1 MPPAQ
6 SLQSSGLTLSETSMV
21 YNVRLHQK
29 ALNIVR
35 DDSHPAAPLFEET
48 PSGRR
53 FRQLCFKS
61 EWFKRCTFPEAVR
74 LLKGSFKRRKRKSI
88 IVTVMLLIVSV
99 LILIFGLAA
108 TTRTQNITV
117 GGYYPGVILGFGSF
131 LGIIGAHLIENK
143 RQMLVASIVF
153 ISFGVVAAFCCA
165 IVDGVFAARHI
176 DLRPLYAGRCE
187 YHSSESAS
195 DRDVPCQSS
204 SRPSCNLRVKSNT
217 CYCCDLY
224 NCGKASRVEV
234 IGGYHEYTDVKSC
247 QDVVHL
253 YHLLWSATIL
263 NIVAL
268 FLGIITAAVLGGF
281 KDMTP
286 SAASES
292 TSEPEAITAPVP
304 SQPPPPTTSLNS
316 YYNTAP
322 CLPPYTAYDL
332 QGSYMFP
339 DSSGLSDDSQSG
351 ASHLWPTMIPPRYSP
366 PHNHPDEKP
375 PPYSP

>member
-1 MPPAQ
+1 
-6 SLQSSGLTLSETSMV
+6 
-21 YNVRLHQK
+21 
-29 ALNIVR
+29 
-35 DDSHPAAPLFEET
+35 
-48 PSGRR
+48 
-53 FRQLCFKS
+53 
-61 EWFKRCTFPEAVR
+61 
-74 LLKGSFKRRKRKSI
+74 
-88 IVTVMLLIVSV
+88 MLLVVSV
-99 LILIFGLAA
+99 LILVFGLAA
-108 TTRTQNITV
+108 TSRTQNITV

-187 YHSSESAS
+187 YHSSETAS
-195 DRDVPCQSS
+195 DRDVPCQTS
-204 SRPSCNLRVKSNT
+204 SRTTCNLRVRSNT

-224 NCGKASRVEV
+224 NCGNRVEV

-286 SAASES
+286 SASSES
-292 TSEPEAITAPVP
+292 ASEPEALTAPVP
-304 SQPPPPTTSLNS
+304 SEPPVPSTSLNP

-322 CLPPYTAYDL
+322 CLPPYTAYDM
-332 QGSYMFP
+332 QGTFVFP

>member
-1 MPPAQ
+1 MPPPAQ
-6 SLQSSGLTLSETSMV
+6 SLQSSGLTLSETS
-21 YNVRLHQK
+21 
-29 ALNIVR
+29 I
-35 DDSHPAAPLFEET
+35 
-48 PSGRR
+48 
-53 FRQLCFKS
+53 
-61 EWFKRCTFPEAVR
+61 
-74 LLKGSFKRRKRKSI
+74 GSFKRRKRKSI

-99 LILIFGLAA
+99 LILVFGLAA

-176 DLRPLYAGRCE
+176 DLRPLYAGRCD
-187 YHSSESAS
+187 YHSDSSP
-195 DRDVPCQSS
+195 DRDVPCHTSS
-204 SRPSCNLRVKSNT
+204 SRTTCNLRVKSNT

-224 NCGKASRVEV
+224 NCGKEHPLMGLQNKDVLKKFRKSSMIWNRVEV

-286 SAASES
+286 SASS
-292 TSEPEAITAPVP
+292 DSSSEPEALTAPVP
-304 SQPPPPTTSLNS
+304 EPPAPSTSINS

-322 CLPPYTAYDL
+322 CLPPYTAYDM

>member
-1 MPPAQ
+1 MPPVQ
-6 SLQSSGLTLSETSMV
+6 SLQSSGLSLSETSM
-21 YNVRLHQK
+21 
-29 ALNIVR
+29 
-35 DDSHPAAPLFEET
+35 
-48 PSGRR
+48 
-53 FRQLCFKS
+53 
-61 EWFKRCTFPEAVR
+61 
-74 LLKGSFKRRKRKSI
+74 GSFKRRKRKSI

-99 LILIFGLAA
+99 LILVFGLAA

-176 DLRPLYAGRCE
+176 DLRPLYAGRCA
-187 YHSSESAS
+187 YHFSETAS
-195 DRDVPCQSS
+195 DREVSCQTS
-204 SRPSCNLRVKSNT
+204 SRTTCNLRVKSNT
-217 CYCCDLY
+217 CYCCELY
-224 NCGKASRVEV
+224 HCGKEHPLMGLQNKDVLKKFRKSSMIWNRVEV
-234 IGGYHEYTDVKSC
+234 HGGYHEYTDVKGC

-286 SAASES
+286 STSSES

-304 SQPPPPTTSLNS
+304 IEPPAPSNSLNS
-316 YYNTAP
+316 YRNTAP
-322 CLPPYTAYDL
+322 CLPPYTAYDM
-332 QGSYMFP
+332 QGTYVFP

>member
-1 MPPAQ
+1 MPPPAQTQ
-6 SLQSSGLTLSETSMV
+6 SLQSSGLTLSETSV
-21 YNVRLHQK
+21 
-29 ALNIVR
+29 
-35 DDSHPAAPLFEET
+35 
-48 PSGRR
+48 
-53 FRQLCFKS
+53 
-61 EWFKRCTFPEAVR
+61 
-74 LLKGSFKRRKRKSI
+74 GSFKRRKRKSI
-88 IVTVMLLIVSV
+88 IVTAMLLIVSV

-131 LGIIGAHLIENK
+131 LGIIGSHLIDNK

-187 YHSSESAS
+187 YHSSETAS
-195 DRDVPCQSS
+195 DRDVPCSTT
-204 SRPSCNLRVKSNT
+204 SRASCNLRVKSNT

-224 NCGKASRVEV
+224 NCGNRVEV

-286 SAASES
+286 STASES
-292 TSEPEAITAPVP
+292 SSEPEAITAPVLTA
-304 SQPPPPTTSLNS
+304 PPPHNTSLNS

-332 QGSYMFP
+332 QGSYTIP

>member
-6 SLQSSGLTLSETSMV
+6 SLQSSGLTLSETSM
-21 YNVRLHQK
+21 
-29 ALNIVR
+29 
-35 DDSHPAAPLFEET
+35 
-48 PSGRR
+48 
-53 FRQLCFKS
+53 
-61 EWFKRCTFPEAVR
+61 
-74 LLKGSFKRRKRKSI
+74 GSFKRRKRKSI

-224 NCGKASRVEV
+224 NCGNRVEV

>member
-6 SLQSSGLTLSETSMV
+6 SLQSSGLTLSETS
-21 YNVRLHQK
+21 
-29 ALNIVR
+29 I
-35 DDSHPAAPLFEET
+35 
-48 PSGRR
+48 
-53 FRQLCFKS
+53 
-61 EWFKRCTFPEAVR
+61 
-74 LLKGSFKRRKRKSI
+74 GSFKRRKRKSI
-88 IVTVMLLIVSV
+88 IVTVLLLIVSV

-176 DLRPLYAGRCE
+176 DLKPLYAGRCD
-187 YHSSESAS
+187 YHFSETAS
-195 DRDVPCQSS
+195 ERDVPCHPTS
-204 SRPSCNLRVKSNT
+204 SRSSCNLRVKSNT

-224 NCGKASRVEV
+224 NCGKEHPLMGLQNKDVLKKFRKSSMIWKASRVEV

-304 SQPPPPTTSLNS
+304 SEPPPPTTSLNS

-351 ASHLWPTMIPPRYSP
+351 ASHLWPTMVPPRYSP

>member
-6 SLQSSGLTLSETSMV
+6 SLQSSRLTLSETS
-21 YNVRLHQK
+21 L
-29 ALNIVR
+29 
-35 DDSHPAAPLFEET
+35 
-48 PSGRR
+48 
-53 FRQLCFKS
+53 
-61 EWFKRCTFPEAVR
+61 
-74 LLKGSFKRRKRKSI
+74 GSFKKRKRKSI
-88 IVTVMLLIVSV
+88 IVTVLLLIVSV

-108 TTRTQNITV
+108 TTRAQNITV

-131 LGIIGAHLIENK
+131 LGIIGSHLIDNK

-187 YHSSESAS
+187 YHSSETSPE
-195 DRDVPCQSS
+195 RDVPCQTS
-204 SRPSCNLRVKSNT
+204 SRSSCNLRVKGNT

-224 NCGKASRVEV
+224 NCGNRVEV

-253 YHLLWSATIL
+253 YHLLWSATVL

-281 KDMTP
+281 KDLIP

-292 TSEPEAITAPVP
+292 TSEPEAITAPVLP
-304 SQPPPPTTSLNS
+304 QPPPPTTTINS

-322 CLPPYTAYDL
+322 CLPPYTAYDR
-332 QGSYMFP
+332 QGSCLFP

-351 ASHLWPTMIPPRYSP
+351 ASHLWPTMVPPRYSP

>member
-1 MPPAQ
+1 MPPPTAAQ
-6 SLQSSGLTLSETSMV
+6 SLQSSRLTLSETS
-21 YNVRLHQK
+21 
-29 ALNIVR
+29 I
-35 DDSHPAAPLFEET
+35 
-48 PSGRR
+48 
-53 FRQLCFKS
+53 
-61 EWFKRCTFPEAVR
+61 
-74 LLKGSFKRRKRKSI
+74 GSFKRRKKKSI
-88 IVTVMLLIVSV
+88 IVTVLLLIVSV
-99 LILIFGLAA
+99 LILVFGLAA

-131 LGIIGAHLIENK
+131 LGIIGSHLIDNK

-187 YHSSESAS
+187 YHSSETSS
-195 DRDVPCQSS
+195 ERDVPCQTS
-204 SRPSCNLRVKSNT
+204 SRTSCNLHVKGNT

-224 NCGKASRVEV
+224 NCGNRVEV

-263 NIVAL
+263 NIIAL

-281 KDMTP
+281 KDLIP

-292 TSEPEAITAPVP
+292 TSEPEAITAPVL
-304 SQPPPPTTSLNS
+304 SQPRPPTTTLNS

-332 QGSYMFP
+332 QGSYVFP
-339 DSSGLSDDSQSG
+339 DSSALSDDSQSG

-366 PHNHPDEKP
+366 PHDHPDEKP

>member
-6 SLQSSGLTLSETSMV
+6 SLQNGGRSLSGTS
-21 YNVRLHQK
+21 
-29 ALNIVR
+29 
-35 DDSHPAAPLFEET
+35 T
-48 PSGRR
+48 
-53 FRQLCFKS
+53 
-61 EWFKRCTFPEAVR
+61 
-74 LLKGSFKRRKRKSI
+74 GSFEKGKRQSI

-117 GGYYPGVILGFGSF
+117 GGYYPGFILGFGSF
-131 LGIIGAHLIENK
+131 LGIIGTHLIENK

-165 IVDGVFAARHI
+165 IVDGVFATRHI
-176 DLRPLYAGRCE
+176 DLRPLYAGRCD
-187 YHSSESAS
+187 YHSSETAS
-195 DRDVPCQSS
+195 DRDVPCQTS
-204 SRPSCNLRVKSNT
+204 SRTSCNLRVKSNT

-224 NCGKASRVEV
+224 NCGREHPLMGLQNKDVLKKFRKSSMISNRVEV

-253 YHLLWSATIL
+253 HHLLWAATIL

-281 KDMTP
+281 KDMSP
-286 SAASES
+286 SAASAGA
-292 TSEPEAITAPVP
+292 SETEAITAAAP
-304 SQPPPPTTSLNS
+304 SEPPPPTTSINS
-316 YYNTAP
+316 YYNAAT

-332 QGSYMFP
+332 QQGSYLFP

-351 ASHLWPTMIPPRYSP
+351 GSHLWPTMIPPRYSP
-366 PHNHPDEKP
+366 PHEHPDEKP

>member
-1 MPPAQ
+1 MPPPPQ
-6 SLQSSGLTLSETSMV
+6 SLQSSGLTLSETSM
-21 YNVRLHQK
+21 
-29 ALNIVR
+29 
-35 DDSHPAAPLFEET
+35 
-48 PSGRR
+48 
-53 FRQLCFKS
+53 
-61 EWFKRCTFPEAVR
+61 
-74 LLKGSFKRRKRKSI
+74 GSFKRRKRKSI
-88 IVTVMLLIVSV
+88 IVTVLLLIVSV

-176 DLRPLYAGRCE
+176 DLRPLYAGRCA
-187 YHSSESAS
+187 YHSSQD
-195 DRDVPCQSS
+195 DRDVLCQTS
-204 SRPSCNLRVKSNT
+204 SRSSCNLRVKSNT
-217 CYCCDLY
+217 CYCCELY

-286 SAASES
+286 STASES
-292 TSEPEAITAPVP
+292 SSEPEALTAPAP
-304 SQPPPPTTSLNS
+304 SEPPPPTTSLNS
-316 YYNTAP
+316 CYNTAP

-332 QGSYMFP
+332 QVQTHERASGSYMFP
-339 DSSGLSDDSQSG
+339 DPAGLSDDSQSG

>member
-1 MPPAQ
+1 MPPVQNHQQQ
-6 SLQSSGLTLSETSMV
+6 SNGGVLSNT
-21 YNVRLHQK
+21 NV
-29 ALNIVR
+29 
-35 DDSHPAAPLFEET
+35 T
-48 PSGRR
+48 M
-53 FRQLCFKS
+53 
-61 EWFKRCTFPEAVR
+61 
-74 LLKGSFKRRKRKSI
+74 GSFKRRKKKSI
-88 IVTVMLLIVSV
+88 TVTVMLLIVSI

-117 GGYYPGVILGFGSF
+117 GGYYPGLILGFGSF

-176 DLRPLYAGRCE
+176 DLRPLYAGRCDF
-187 YHSSESAS
+187 HSSETSS
-195 DRDVPCQSS
+195 ERDVPCHTS
-204 SRPSCNLRVKSNT
+204 SRVSCKLRVKGNT

-224 NCGKASRVEV
+224 NCGNRVEV
-234 IGGYHEYTDVKSC
+234 IGGYHEYVDVKSC

-281 KDMTP
+281 KDMIP
-286 SAASES
+286 SPASDVC
-292 TSEPEAITAPVP
+292 EPEAPLAPAP
-304 SQPPPPTTSLNS
+304 SQLPAPSS
-316 YYNTAP
+316 YLSSHYSTAP

-332 QGSYMFP
+332 QGSSTLP
-339 DSSGLSDDSQSG
+339 DSSGLSDESQSG
-351 ASHLWPTMIPPRYSP
+351 ASHMWPTMVPPRYSP
-366 PHNHPDEKP
+366 PHFPPDEKP

>member
-1 MPPAQ
+1 
-6 SLQSSGLTLSETSMV
+6 
-21 YNVRLHQK
+21 
-29 ALNIVR
+29 
-35 DDSHPAAPLFEET
+35 
-48 PSGRR
+48 
-53 FRQLCFKS
+53 
-61 EWFKRCTFPEAVR
+61 
-74 LLKGSFKRRKRKSI
+74 
-88 IVTVMLLIVSV
+88 MLLVVSV
-99 LILIFGLAA
+99 LILVFGLAA
-108 TTRTQNITV
+108 TSRTQNITV

-187 YHSSESAS
+187 YHSSETAS
-195 DRDVPCQSS
+195 DRDVPCQTS
-204 SRPSCNLRVKSNT
+204 SRTTCNLRVRSNT

-224 NCGKASRVEV
+224 NCGKKQHFCGLTIHSLCLTHWASRVEV

-286 SAASES
+286 SASSES
-292 TSEPEAITAPVP
+292 ASEPEALTAPVP
-304 SQPPPPTTSLNS
+304 SEPPVPSTSLNP

-322 CLPPYTAYDL
+322 CLPPYTAYDM
-332 QGSYMFP
+332 QGTFVFP

>member
-1 MPPAQ
+1 MPPVQ
-6 SLQSSGLTLSETSMV
+6 SHQASTITLSDTTM
-21 YNVRLHQK
+21 
-29 ALNIVR
+29 
-35 DDSHPAAPLFEET
+35 
-48 PSGRR
+48 
-53 FRQLCFKS
+53 
-61 EWFKRCTFPEAVR
+61 
-74 LLKGSFKRRKRKSI
+74 GSFKRRKRKSI
-88 IVTVMLLIVSV
+88 MVTVMLLIVSV

-176 DLRPLYAGRCE
+176 DLRPLYAGRCD
-187 YHSSESAS
+187 YHSSETAS
-195 DRDVPCQSS
+195 ERDVPCQTP
-204 SRPSCNLRVKSNT
+204 SRMSCNLRVKSNT

-224 NCGKASRVEV
+224 NCGKEHPLMGLQNKDVLKKFRKSSMIWNRVEV

-286 SAASES
+286 SPASDS
-292 TSEPEAITAPVP
+292 CEPEAITAPVP
-304 SQPPPPTTSLNS
+304 SEPPAPSTSLNS

-332 QGSYMFP
+332 QGSCMFP
-339 DSSGLSDDSQSG
+339 DSSGLSDESQSG
-351 ASHLWPTMIPPRYSP
+351 ASHMWPTMIPPRYSP
-366 PHNHPDEKP
+366 PYYPPDEKP

>member
-1 MPPAQ
+1 MPPPPPQ
-6 SLQSSGLTLSETSMV
+6 SLQSSRLTLSETSM
-21 YNVRLHQK
+21 
-29 ALNIVR
+29 
-35 DDSHPAAPLFEET
+35 
-48 PSGRR
+48 
-53 FRQLCFKS
+53 
-61 EWFKRCTFPEAVR
+61 
-74 LLKGSFKRRKRKSI
+74 GSFKRRKRKSI

-99 LILIFGLAA
+99 LILVFGLAA

-117 GGYYPGVILGFGSF
+117 GGYYSGVILGFGSF

-176 DLRPLYAGRCE
+176 DLRPLYAGRCQ
-187 YHSSESAS
+187 YHSSETAS
-195 DRDVPCQSS
+195 DVTCPTS
-204 SRPSCNLRVKSNT
+204 SRMTCNLRVKSNT

-224 NCGKASRVEV
+224 NCGNRVEV

-286 SAASES
+286 APASES

-304 SQPPPPTTSLNS
+304 AEPPPPTTSLNS

-366 PHNHPDEKP
+366 PHNHPNEKP

>member
-6 SLQSSGLTLSETSMV
+6 SLQSSGLTLSETSM
-21 YNVRLHQK
+21 
-29 ALNIVR
+29 
-35 DDSHPAAPLFEET
+35 
-48 PSGRR
+48 
-53 FRQLCFKS
+53 
-61 EWFKRCTFPEAVR
+61 
-74 LLKGSFKRRKRKSI
+74 GSFKRRKRKSI

-187 YHSSESAS
+187 YHSSETAS
-195 DRDVPCQSS
+195 DRDVPCQTSP
-204 SRPSCNLRVKSNT
+204 RTSCNLRVKSNT

-224 NCGKASRVEV
+224 NCGNRVEV
-234 IGGYHEYTDVKSC
+234 TGGYHEYTDVKSC

-286 SAASES
+286 SPASES
-292 TSEPEAITAPVP
+292 SSEPEAITAPVP
-304 SQPPPPTTSLNS
+304 SEPPPPNTSLNS

>member
-1 MPPAQ
+1 MPPPPPQ
-6 SLQSSGLTLSETSMV
+6 SLQSSGLTLSETSM
-21 YNVRLHQK
+21 
-29 ALNIVR
+29 
-35 DDSHPAAPLFEET
+35 
-48 PSGRR
+48 
-53 FRQLCFKS
+53 
-61 EWFKRCTFPEAVR
+61 
-74 LLKGSFKRRKRKSI
+74 GSFKRRKRKSI

-117 GGYYPGVILGFGSF
+117 GGYYSGLILGFGSF

-187 YHSSESAS
+187 YHSSDTAS
-195 DRDVPCQSS
+195 DRDVPCQTS
-204 SRPSCNLRVKSNT
+204 SRTSCYLRVKSNT

-224 NCGKASRVEV
+224 NCGKPSRVEV
-234 IGGYHEYTDVKSC
+234 IGGYHEYTDVRSC

-286 SAASES
+286 STASES
-292 TSEPEAITAPVP
+292 TSEPEAITAPVQ
-304 SQPPPPTTSLNS
+304 SEPPPPTTSLNS
-316 YYNTAP
+316 YYNAAP

>member
-6 SLQSSGLTLSETSMV
+6 SLQSSGLTLSETSM
-21 YNVRLHQK
+21 
-29 ALNIVR
+29 
-35 DDSHPAAPLFEET
+35 
-48 PSGRR
+48 
-53 FRQLCFKS
+53 
-61 EWFKRCTFPEAVR
+61 
-74 LLKGSFKRRKRKSI
+74 GSFKRRKRKSI

-117 GGYYPGVILGFGSF
+117 GGYYPGFILGFGSF

-187 YHSSESAS
+187 YHYSETAS
-195 DRDVPCQSS
+195 DRDVSCQSS
-204 SRPSCNLRVKSNT
+204 RTSCNLRVKSNT

-224 NCGKASRVEV
+224 NCGKEHPLMGLQNKDVLKKFRKSSMIWNRVEV

-253 YHLLWSATIL
+253 YHLLWFATIL

-286 SAASES
+286 AASES
-292 TSEPEAITAPVP
+292 ASEPEAIAAPVP

-332 QGSYMFP
+332 QQGSYMFP

-351 ASHLWPTMIPPRYSP
+351 ASHLWPTLIPPRYSP

>member
-1 MPPAQ
+1 MPAGLTPPA
-6 SLQSSGLTLSETSMV
+6 SGIPVS
-21 YNVRLHQK
+21 
-29 ALNIVR
+29 
-35 DDSHPAAPLFEET
+35 D
-48 PSGRR
+48 
-53 FRQLCFKS
+53 
-61 EWFKRCTFPEAVR
+61 AV
-74 LLKGSFKRRKRKSI
+74 GSFKRRKRKSI
-88 IVTVMLLIVSV
+88 IVTAMLFVVSI
-99 LILIFGLAA
+99 LILVFGLAA

-117 GGYYPGVILGFGSF
+117 GGYYPGVILGFGSI

-187 YHSSESAS
+187 YFSSATSS
-195 DRDVPCQSS
+195 DQDVQCQTP
-204 SRPSCNLRVKSNT
+204 RVSCKLRVKSNT

-224 NCGKASRVEV
+224 NCGKEHPLLGLQNKDVLKKFRKSTMIWNRVELR
-234 IGGYHEYTDVKSC
+234 GGYHEYTDVQSC

-263 NIVAL
+263 NIIAL

-281 KDMTP
+281 KDMVPAVAPDTCEP
-286 SAASES
+286 DPLAIPGPPETLAPS
-292 TSEPEAITAPVP
+292 TS
-304 SQPPPPTTSLNS
+304 NS
-316 YYNTAP
+316 FYNTAP

-332 QGSYMFP
+332 QGSMFP
-339 DSSGLSDDSQSG
+339 DSSVLSDDSQSG
-351 ASHLWPTMIPPRYSP
+351 ASHMWPSMIPPRYSP
-366 PHNHPDEKP
+366 PYYPPDDKP

>member
-1 MPPAQ
+1 MPAAP
-6 SLQSSGLTLSETSMV
+6 SLQSSGLTLSETSM
-21 YNVRLHQK
+21 
-29 ALNIVR
+29 
-35 DDSHPAAPLFEET
+35 
-48 PSGRR
+48 
-53 FRQLCFKS
+53 
-61 EWFKRCTFPEAVR
+61 
-74 LLKGSFKRRKRKSI
+74 GSFKRRKRKSI
-88 IVTVMLLIVSV
+88 MVTVMLLIVSI

-117 GGYYPGVILGFGSF
+117 GGYYPGLILGFGSF
-131 LGIIGAHLIENK
+131 LGIIGSHLIENK

-176 DLRPLYAGRCE
+176 DLRPLYAGRCDFHSGE
-187 YHSSESAS
+187 TSSEH
-195 DRDVPCQSS
+195 DVPCQSS
-204 SRPSCNLRVKSNT
+204 SRALCNLKVKGNT

-224 NCGKASRVEV
+224 NCGKEHPLMGLQNKDVLKKFRKSSMIWNRVEV
-234 IGGYHEYTDVKSC
+234 MGGYHEYTDVNSC

-253 YHLLWSATIL
+253 HHLLWSATIL

-286 SAASES
+286 ALTSES
-292 TSEPEAITAPVP
+292 SSEPEAIAAPIQSDPPLP
-304 SQPPPPTTSLNS
+304 SNTRNAYLNS
-316 YYNTAP
+316 TP
-322 CLPPYTAYDL
+322 CLPPYSAYDN
-332 QGSYMFP
+332 QGTYMFA
-339 DSSGLSDDSQSG
+339 DSSGLSDDSQSV

-366 PHNHPDEKP
+366 PHSHPDEKP

>member
-1 MPPAQ
+1 MPAVQ
-6 SLQSSGLTLSETSMV
+6 NRQASGVTLSDTTM
-21 YNVRLHQK
+21 
-29 ALNIVR
+29 
-35 DDSHPAAPLFEET
+35 
-48 PSGRR
+48 
-53 FRQLCFKS
+53 
-61 EWFKRCTFPEAVR
+61 
-74 LLKGSFKRRKRKSI
+74 GSFKRRKRKSI

-176 DLRPLYAGRCE
+176 DLRPLYAGRCD
-187 YHSSESAS
+187 YHSSETGS
-195 DRDVPCQSS
+195 DRDVSCQT
-204 SRPSCNLRVKSNT
+204 SRMSCNLRVKINT
-217 CYCCDLY
+217 CYCCELY
-224 NCGKASRVEV
+224 NCGKEHPLMGLQNKDVLKKFRKSSMIWNRVEV
-234 IGGYHEYTDVKSC
+234 IGGYHEYTDVRSC

-253 YHLLWSATIL
+253 YHLLWSATFL

-286 SAASES
+286 SPASD
-292 TSEPEAITAPVP
+292 TCEPEAIPVPVP
-304 SQPPPPTTSLNS
+304 SEPPAPSASLHP

-332 QGSYMFP
+332 QGSTLFP

-351 ASHLWPTMIPPRYSP
+351 ASHMWPTMIPPRYSP
-366 PHNHPDEKP
+366 PYYPPDEKP

>member
-1 MPPAQ
+1 MPPPPQ
-6 SLQSSGLTLSETSMV
+6 SLQSSGLTLSETSM
-21 YNVRLHQK
+21 
-29 ALNIVR
+29 
-35 DDSHPAAPLFEET
+35 
-48 PSGRR
+48 
-53 FRQLCFKS
+53 
-61 EWFKRCTFPEAVR
+61 
-74 LLKGSFKRRKRKSI
+74 GSFKRRKRKSI
-88 IVTVMLLIVSV
+88 IVTVLLLIVSV

-176 DLRPLYAGRCE
+176 DLRPLYAGRCA
-187 YHSSESAS
+187 YHSSQD
-195 DRDVPCQSS
+195 DRDVLCQTS
-204 SRPSCNLRVKSNT
+204 SRSSCNLRVKSNT
-217 CYCCDLY
+217 CYCCELY
-224 NCGKASRVEV
+224 NCGKEHPLMGLQNKDVLKKFRKSSMIWKASRVEV

-286 SAASES
+286 STASES
-292 TSEPEAITAPVP
+292 SSEPEALTAPAP
-304 SQPPPPTTSLNS
+304 SEPPPPTTSLNS
-316 YYNTAP
+316 CYNTAP

-339 DSSGLSDDSQSG
+339 DPAGLSDDSQSG

>member
-1 MPPAQ
+1 MPPSQ
-6 SLQSSGLTLSETSMV
+6 SLQSSGLTLSETS
-21 YNVRLHQK
+21 
-29 ALNIVR
+29 I
-35 DDSHPAAPLFEET
+35 
-48 PSGRR
+48 
-53 FRQLCFKS
+53 
-61 EWFKRCTFPEAVR
+61 
-74 LLKGSFKRRKRKSI
+74 GSFKRRKRKSI

-176 DLRPLYAGRCE
+176 DLKPLYAGRCE
-187 YHSSESAS
+187 YLSSETAS
-195 DRDVPCQSS
+195 ERDVSCQTQRS
-204 SRPSCNLRVKSNT
+204 SCNLRVKSNT

-224 NCGKASRVEV
+224 NCGNRVEV

-304 SQPPPPTTSLNS
+304 SEPPPPTTSLNS

-332 QGSYMFP
+332 QGTYVFP